1 MKERILTFLKERDA
15 IIEELKTILSWCDD
29 SPIVDCL
36 DRKWLVTESNELQ
49 LGVGTDSIIEFE
61 DYYEYE
67 ISSMSALGK
76 ELFMGEKDGITYI
89 MAHDGDWEK
98 TEILMLDNKNREYE
112 Q

>member
-1 MKERILTFLKERDA
+1 MKDRILAFLKEQEA
-15 IIEELKTILSWCDD
+15 ITEELKTILPWCDN

-36 DRKWLVTESNELQ
+36 DRKWLITDTNELQ
-49 LGVGTDSIIEFE
+49 LGIATKSIIEYE

-76 ELFMGEKDGITYI
+76 ELFIGEKDDITYI
-89 MAHDGDWEK
+89 MAHDGDWEN
-98 TEILMLDNKNREYE
+98 TQIFMLDNKNREYE